1 MYREYRPEELTYVKT
16 IVIRSEQ
23 VDMTRRLRL
32 SELFRLLED
41 ISIAHTEALGCTR
54 RETLDKGLL
63 WIITR
68 QLVEIDEM
76 PVYDDEITI
85 RGWQGEMMHV
95 FFPRFYEIIK
105 EGKVIIRAQA
115 LWSLIDEDTRQII
128 MPEDYGIE
136 LPGRP
141 GSDDMFLTAI
151 VIPESAGEPVSCTEI
166 VTRFSQMDINGHM
179 NNTSYFNMI
188 DDAIWNDVSSR
199 ISGEAA
205 TDTVEAAAVMPVPK
219 TLYINYLSEIKAGVH
234 LTLKEYMDAGATYYE
249 GTGDKQFFRAR
260 YEY

>member
-16 IVIRSEQ
+16 FVIRSEQ
-23 VDMTRRLRL
+23 VDMTRRLRM

-54 RETLDKGLL
+54 RETLDRGLL

-95 FFPRFYEIIK
+95 IFPRFYEIIK

-188 DDAIWNDVSSR
+188 DDAVWNDVSSR
-199 ISGEAA
+199 ISGDAA

-234 LTLKEYMDAGATYYE
+234 LTLKEYKDANTTYYE
-249 GTGDKQFFRAR
+249 GTGDKPFFRAR

>member
-1 MYREYRPEELTYVKT
+1 MYREYRPEELTYEKKL
-16 IVIRSEQ
+16 VIRSEQ
-23 VDMTRRLRL
+23 VDMTRRLRMA
-32 SELFRLLED
+32 ELFRLLMEV
-41 ISIAHTEALGCTR
+41 SVAHTEDLGCTR
-54 RETLDKGLL
+54 AETLDKGLL

-76 PVYDDEITI
+76 PEYDDEITL
-85 RGWQGEMMHV
+85 RGWQGDMMHV
-95 FFPRFYEIIK
+95 FFPRFYEIEK
-105 EGKVIIRAQA
+105 EGRVVVRAQA
-115 LWSLIDEDTRQII
+115 LWALIDQETREII

-151 VIPESAGEPVSCTEI
+151 VIPESAGEPVSCTET

-179 NNTSYFNMI
+179 NNASYFDMI
-188 DDAIWNDVSSR
+188 DDAVWADVSSR
-199 ISGEAA
+199 
-205 TDTVEAAAVMPVPK
+205 AAAVMPVPK
-219 TLYINYLSEIKAGVH
+219 TVYINYVNEIKAGVH
-234 LTLKEYMDAGATYYE
+234 LTLKEYKDAGTTYFE